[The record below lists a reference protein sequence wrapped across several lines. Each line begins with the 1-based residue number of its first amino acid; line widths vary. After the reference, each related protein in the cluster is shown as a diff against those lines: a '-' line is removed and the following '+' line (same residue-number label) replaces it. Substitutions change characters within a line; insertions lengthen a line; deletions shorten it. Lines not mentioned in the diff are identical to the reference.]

1 MRRRINKEVEMLRV
15 RRRFAAASV
24 GAALAIGAVAA
35 PAIAW
40 DCPPPPPPA
49 GKAKCN
55 AGNGNG
61 SESQVD
67 TRHCTN
73 GDPGNSFAAG
83 NRGGDEIPSS
93 DGVPNPGGNNVD

>member
-1 MRRRINKEVEMLRV
+1 MRV
-15 RRRFAAASV
+15 RRRFTAATV
-24 GAALAIGAVAA
+24 GAVLGIGALAA
-35 PAIAW
+35 PALAG
-40 DCPPPPPPA
+40 DCYPPPPSE

-67 TRHCTN
+67 TGHCTN
-73 GDPGNSFAAG
+73 GDPGNSFAH

-93 DGVPNPGGNNVD
+93 GGIPNPGGNNVD

>member
-1 MRRRINKEVEMLRV
+1 MFNVKGKV
-15 RRRFAAASV
+15 AATSV

-40 DCPPPPPPA
+40 ECPPPPPKHA
-49 GKAKCN
+49 KSKCN

-61 SESQVD
+61 SESLVN
-67 TRHCTN
+67 TGHCTN

-93 DGVPNPGGNNVD
+93 GGVRNPGGNNVN